1 MADFVHFRS
10 FDTSLS
16 TTTFQTLISG
26 CASDGTNNLNNW
38 FSRSVNIGQGT
49 IYAVSVPGSGNN
61 TTWQLQ
67 NGATG
72 GTLIGSSVT
81 LTGNAVTQSVR
92 GALNAGINQAAT
104 SASTDAYHSRT
115 LQGTPAIN
123 TNNGFSYS
131 VLFPDSDVSLL
142 CAGNDS
148 FNWVGAATNRFYSF
162 GWARVAS
169 TATESSSQ
177 IITPHAGTLQYLAIR
192 YITSASTDWNVGIR
206 VNGVTSALNKAC
218 VAATSGALVT
228 DFVTQ
233 VTLVAGDLINIILSR
248 TAGTGTS
255 FQCCV
260 MVGYKSTV

>member
-16 TTTFQTLISG
+16 TTTFQTLVSG

-38 FSRSVNIGQGT
+38 FNRNVTVGQGT
-49 IYAVSVPGSGNN
+49 IYTVSVPGSGNN

-67 NGATG
+67 NGTTG
-72 GTLIGSSVT
+72 GTLIGSAIT

-92 GALNAGINQAAT
+92 GTLGASITQAAG
-104 SASTDAYHSRT
+104 ASSSSAYHSRT
-115 LQGTPAIN
+115 IQGTPAIN
-123 TNNGFSYS
+123 TNNGFSYT
-131 VLFPDSDVSLL
+131 VAFPDADVSLL

-148 FNWVGAATNRFYSF
+148 FNWVGAASNRFYSF
-162 GWARVAS
+162 GWARVAA

-177 IITPHAGTLQYLAIR
+177 IIVPHAGTLQYLVIR
-192 YITSASTDWNVGIR
+192 YITSASTDWSVGIR
-206 VNGVTSALNKAC
+206 VNGVTSALSIAC
-218 VAATSGALVT
+218 PASTGGALVT

-260 MVGYKSTV
+260 MVGYKNTV